1 MYLNVLVKDLAG
13 IPRYYHLDHAEIP
26 LFPYQSRPKSLIC
39 LLLTLRNIMIVNK
52 SLLMQALDQAT
63 SHLPR
68 NVNPS
73 PTVSTPSY
81 NK

>member
-1 MYLNVLVKDLAG
+1 MNRLSHYFH
-13 IPRYYHLDHAEIP
+13 IDHAKIP
-26 LFPYQSRPKSLIC
+26 LIKSTQKVKLLLC

-52 SLLMQALDQAT
+52 SLLVQVLEQAT
-63 SHLPR
+63 SHLPW

-73 PTVSTPSY
+73 PTDFTSLY